1 MMAPGN
7 PISPDNLPPPEPE
20 DAGMGSGAAV
30 PEAVPAAP
38 SHVAAETGT
47 AGHDLDAVTDL
58 AGKTIAHY
66 CVEER
71 LGGGAMGSVY
81 RAYDEK
87 NGRMVALKVL
97 LPGAD
102 AILRERFRREART
115 VSTLKHPHIVRTLQ
129 VGQTSSGG
137 VIFIAMELVE
147 GASLAELLE
156 QHGRLAPRDACA
168 ILAPIA
174 QALAY
179 AHAQGVVHRD
189 VKPSNILL
197 RRVSAET
204 PGAVALGVLPDPV
217 VPLLSD
223 FGIARAM
230 DAPEL
235 TSAGR
240 TIGTP
245 AFMAPEQCA
254 GSGEI
259 DGRADIYALGAVLY
273 RCLVGRAPFSG
284 STTQILHAHVY
295 DPVMI
300 PDAAARAMPQAVLAI
315 LTRSMMKEP
324 AQRYPEM
331 ALVAEELARCAA
343 LLPAAENAAPL
354 IDGDSTRT
362 MAALPATVLPQPGP
376 ARILVPAAPVTP
388 RSVGVVPLR
397 PTPSATVV
405 RPMTP
410 SGAEPARR
418 LPRSQMGALILGA
431 ALVLLSLILAVTVF
445 SSTLPS
451 VFSSERLPRAAQA
464 TLTQGEGVATAT
476 PATGSPAPVQTPSP
490 VQAQSGLAVLASP
503 EPVRGPAPAP
513 TREPPPAVPLD
524 SAWSDAQAFF
534 AERDWRAA
542 LDWLIIVRRIDEE
555 FERGQVESMMVTAYV
570 GLATEATVAGQL
582 QEAVDYLDEALQLA
596 PDSALVEQMH
606 AATVALAEAGVG
618 ERTQARQAVQ
628 RSHADYA
635 ASLLADDPCA
645 ASEHLAAAIRVLSDP
660 LLLEHLAVYEQ
671 SCTEAQTAD
680 VLSQLGGRII
690 YSAQQDGTYR
700 IFQMA
705 VGQTEGESSS
715 LLLVNNGTQPSLS
728 PNGRML
734 AFFSTRPDAQ
744 GLYGFDLTA
753 GLSVDDR
760 SLRFSNAVEDARD
773 APARWSAQGDRLAFT
788 STRFGDNRYRVYVTH
803 ADGGEDLE
811 TLGYGKDPAWNPY
824 QDLLVFNGSDESG
837 NSPGLW
843 LMRADGSGRVR
854 LTDNGNDQ
862 RPAWTPD
869 GSAVVFMSNGRDGN
883 WELYR
888 VDVTDLSITRLTD
901 HPAQDGL
908 PAISPDGQY
917 VAFMSDRDGYWRI
930 WFVPI
935 DGGEARPLG
944 RIGGELP
951 KWLEHAIQWVR

>member
-1 MMAPGN
+1 MTVSGN
-7 PISPDNLPPPEPE
+7 PISPDNLPLPE
-20 DAGMGSGAAV
+20 DTAVSSGAAA
-30 PEAVPAAP
+30 PEAAPAAP
-38 SHVAAETGT
+38 IPSAAEASV
-47 AGHDLDAVTDL
+47 AGYDLDAVTDL
-58 AGKTIAHY
+58 AGKIIAHY

-102 AILRERFRREART
+102 SILRERFRREART

-129 VGQTSSGG
+129 VGQTLSSG

-156 QHGRLAPRDACA
+156 QHGRLTPRDACA

-179 AHAQGVVHRD
+179 AHGQGVVHRD

-204 PGAVALGVLPDPV
+204 PGAVALGVLSDPV

-259 DGRADIYALGAVLY
+259 DGRADIYSLGAVLY
-273 RCLVGRAPFSG
+273 RCLIGRAPFSG

-300 PDAAARAMPQAVLAI
+300 PEAAARTMPPAVLAI
-315 LTRSMMKEP
+315 LTRSMVKEP

-331 ALVAEELARCAA
+331 ALVAEELARSAA
-343 LLPAAENAAPL
+343 LLPAAERTAPPPD
-354 IDGDSTRT
+354 DGDTTRT
-362 MAALPATVLPQPGP
+362 MAVLPTTSSLQAGA

-388 RSVGVVPLR
+388 RSMGVVPLR
-397 PTPSATVV
+397 PAPSATAV
-405 RPMTP
+405 RPLP
-410 SGAEPARR
+410 PPRVQPARR
-418 LPRSQMGALILGA
+418 LPRSQVGALILGG
-431 ALVLLSLILAVTVF
+431 ALMLLLLVLAVTVF
-445 SSTLPS
+445 SRMLPS
-451 VFSSERLPRAAQA
+451 VFSSARPPRAAQA
-464 TLTQGEGVATAT
+464 TPTQVESMVTAA
-476 PATGSPAPVQTPSP
+476 PAAGPPAPAQTPSQA
-490 VQAQSGLAVLASP
+490 QAQSGLAVLASP
-503 EPVRGPAPAP
+503 EPARGPTPTP

-555 FERGQVESMMVTAYV
+555 FEPGQVESMMVMAYV
-570 GLATEATVAGQL
+570 GLATDATVAGRL
-582 QEAVDYLDEALQLA
+582 EEAVDFFDEALEVS
-596 PDSALVEQMH
+596 PNSALVKQMH

-618 ERTQARQAVQ
+618 ERIRARQSVQ

-660 LLLEHLAVYEQ
+660 PLLERLAAYEQ

-690 YSAQQDGTYR
+690 YSAQQDSIYR

-728 PNGRML
+728 PDGRVL

-744 GLYGFDLTA
+744 GLYGFDLMA

-788 STRFGDNRYRVYVTH
+788 STRFGDNRYRVYVTY
-803 ADGGEDLE
+803 ADSGDDLE

-824 QDLLVFNGSDESG
+824 QDLLVFNGSDEAG

-888 VDVTDLSITRLTD
+888 VDVADLSITRLTD

-930 WFVPI
+930 WFVPVE
-935 DGGEARPLG
+935 GGEAQPLG
-944 RIGGELP
+944 RISGELP
-951 KWLEHAIQWVR
+951 KWLEHAIQWVK